1 MLIQAGI
8 TKRSRSIS
16 ERTGGNTGC
25 LRKGGNG
32 VHSLT
37 RAFETKTLIGGVVVI
52 SYIAN
57 SLGEVFIVWAAF
69 MIIDYITGIL
79 CGLIKNSGYSYKKAV
94 RGIIK
99 KLMFFILILVT
110 ILVEFLISFVTRQA
124 GLVLK
129 IEGALTTAMYVYL
142 IGTEGLSIIQNLI
155 ILGLPVP
162 PFMIKLFGLIRDE
175 SGNLIKK

>member
-1 MLIQAGI
+1 
-8 TKRSRSIS
+8 
-16 ERTGGNTGC
+16 
-25 LRKGGNG
+25 
-32 VHSLT
+32 
-37 RAFETKTLIGGVVVI
+37 
-52 SYIAN
+52 
-57 SLGEVFIVWAAF
+57 
-69 MIIDYITGIL
+69 
-79 CGLIKNSGYSYKKAV
+79 
-94 RGIIK
+94 
-99 KLMFFILILVT
+99 MFFILILVT